1 MSANKPWTSQQAEHV
16 LDEIAASI
24 EAATPSEIE
33 EDFHAA
39 NEDLDAIA
47 GNMKSA
53 VLEGIKQFQQRRL
66 HQARQ
71 RYQESSRQIERRP
84 RRVASSTDARR
95 VQFFAL
101 LQANPGVQSALTIQ
115 HRDLNALTDQDIE
128 SALEELDAL
137 GAIDDLGETPNDVNS

>member
-33 EDFHAA
+33 DEFHATGD
-39 NEDLDAIA
+39 DLDAIA
-47 GNMKSA
+47 ASMKSS
-53 VLEGIKQFQQRRL
+53 VLAGIKQFQQRWL

-71 RYQESSRQIERRP
+71 RYQESSRQIERRA
-84 RRVASSTDARR
+84 RRVASSPDARR
-95 VQFFAL
+95 TQFFSL
-101 LQANPGVQSALTIQ
+101 LQANPGVKSALTVQ
-115 HRDLNALTDQDIE
+115 HRDLNVLTDQDIE

-137 GAIDDLGETPNDVNS
+137 GAIGDLGEGSDDAKS